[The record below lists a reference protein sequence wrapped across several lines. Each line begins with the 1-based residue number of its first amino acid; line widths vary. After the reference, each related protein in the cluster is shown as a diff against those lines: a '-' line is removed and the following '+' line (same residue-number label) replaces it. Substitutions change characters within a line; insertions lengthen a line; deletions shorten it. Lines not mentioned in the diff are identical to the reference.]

1 MSQRA
6 IVTGASSGIGQEFVR
21 QLASLGWSVTAVA
34 RNIAALEAQRAS
46 LPGGG
51 HQVLGADL
59 STADGVATICAEI
72 EKTHY
77 DLLVNNAGVGAAGL
91 FDGEAPATLRGV
103 LHVNVEAVAQLAHAY
118 LRGAKKGDALVNTA
132 SVEGLIPFPGQA
144 AYAASKAFVTSLSES
159 LWYEQRA
166 RGVYVMGLCP
176 GMTRT
181 PMIADPVFASVPK
194 AMVGTPAR
202 VVATA
207 LRALRRRKQP
217 IVIPGFVN
225 RAWVFSMR
233 LLSRRAQVRLSG
245 AMMPKPLLAL
255 GDANPRP
262 RAAAAAARAPG
273 PRSTPT
279 P

>member
-1 MSQRA
+1 VTQRA

-21 QLASLGWSVTAVA
+21 QLAERGWIVTAVA
-34 RNIAALEAQRAS
+34 RNVAALDEQRRR
-46 LPGGG
+46 LPGSG
-51 HQVLGADL
+51 HEVLGADL
-59 STADGVATICAEI
+59 STEHGVDRVCAELAR
-72 EKTHY
+72 THY
-77 DLLVNNAGVGAAGL
+77 DLLVNNAGVGTAGR
-91 FDGEAPATLRGV
+91 FDDAEPDTLRG
-103 LHVNVEAVAQLAHAY
+103 LLQVNVEAVYRIAHAY
-118 LRGAKKGDALVNTA
+118 LRGAKAGDALINTA

-194 AMVGTPAR
+194 AMVGTPER

-207 LRALRRRKQP
+207 LRALRRRRKP
-217 IVIPGFVN
+217 TVIPGWIN

-245 AMMPKPLLAL
+245 AMMPKPLLTAR
-255 GDANPRP
+255 AAPAPARP
-262 RAAAAAARAPG
+262 REAAT
-273 PRSTPT
+273 S
-279 P
+279 